1 MTVKMIWLIIL
12 IASSVALLIVL
23 LKNHISRLSLKKVIV
38 HWILAATLLFLL
50 NYFEVTEQL
59 AVPINP
65 LTIGTTAVL
74 GLPGL
79 GLLIGT
85 QYLLL

>member
-1 MTVKMIWLIIL
+1 MKLVWLIIFSVSL
-12 IASSVALLIVL
+12 IGLLIVL
-23 LKNHISRLSLKKVIV
+23 LRRPLSRLSLKKVIV
-38 HWILAATLLFLL
+38 HWVFAATILFLL
-50 NYFEVTEQL
+50 HEFEFTQAF

-79 GLLIGT
+79 LALIGL
-85 QYLLL
+85 QQFVL

>member
-1 MTVKMIWLIIL
+1 MKLVWLIIFSVSL
-12 IASSVALLIVL
+12 IGLIIVL
-23 LKNHISRLSLKKVIV
+23 LRRPLSRLSLKKVIV
-38 HWILAATLLFLL
+38 HWVFAATILFLL
-50 NYFEVTEQL
+50 HEFEFTQAF

-79 GLLIGT
+79 LALIGL
-85 QYLLL
+85 QQFVL